1 MAVNRVPGGSL
12 LRMVLQTGTDAQGNP
27 VYRNRSLRSVKP
39 DAADQ
44 DLYDVAQVLAGL
56 QEYPLNGVS
65 RIDGGQLIE
74 E

>member
-56 QEYPLNGVS
+56 QEYPLARVERVDES
-65 RIDGGQLIE
+65 QLVQA
-74 E
+74 